1 MGDVGFQISNFEF
14 ESMLIEEIFRIS
26 HPYGI
31 SVCHVIVT
39 SSEFEFEFG
48 GNCFCIKQI
57 WTCGKLPSFLGFLF
71 LFDSTR
77 SKQIRVLGISVIRLG
92 FLPRH
97 HK

>member
-31 SVCHVIVT
+31 SVCHVIMT
-39 SSEFEFEFG
+39 SSEFEFEF
-48 GNCFCIKQI
+48 IKQI

-71 LFDSTR
+71 LFDS
-77 SKQIRVLGISVIRLG
+77 
-92 FLPRH
+92 H
-97 HK
+97 

>member
-39 SSEFEFEFG
+39 SSEFEFEF
-48 GNCFCIKQI
+48 IKQI

-97 HK
+97 SGRELNF